1 MIDDLLFPHLR
12 DYDLNLWIDD
22 DNYLRVSAYQLCLS
36 KSVKLDEDGQPT
48 WQVDNQGCADPIT
61 LVCVHYDDYNE
72 PDREAIF
79 ADLGDDWNTATGF
92 LMDEA
97 FWTKKYPDF
106 FRFVKFAIEHDLTDE
121 FGNFLSYE
129 ACQHG

>member
-1 MIDDLLFPHLR
+1 MIDDLPFPYLR
-12 DYDLNLWIDD
+12 EYDLNLWVDD

-36 KSVKLDEDGQPT
+36 KSDKLDEDGQPT
-48 WQVDNQGCADPIT
+48 YQMDNRGCNEHIS

-79 ADLGDDWNTATGF
+79 ADLGDEWNTATGF

-97 FWTKKYPDF
+97 FWTERYPDF
-106 FRFVKFAIEHDLTDE
+106 FRLVQRNIYTELTDE
-121 FGNFLSYE
+121 DDNLVAYE
-129 ACQHG
+129 ACQHD